1 MICCAIFLLLLLLFG
16 DCCCSLDDTRAMPLF
31 SLFLAGMRMHSTSLW
46 RS

>member
-1 MICCAIFLLLLLLFG
+1 MICCAIFLLLLLLLV
-16 DCCCSLDDTRAMPLF
+16 DCCCSLDDAGVMPLF